1 MELIRI
7 IFFSLPLSGSWGTF
21 FEWVPMLLCAF
32 LFYTALGALKGASR
46 GAMLAGEP
54 PPGCPFG
61 YLALA
66 AIFLYGYGFLM
77 ALF

>member
-1 MELIRI
+1 MGIVGDILWNI
-7 IFFSLPLSGSWGTF
+7 PLGGNWGMF
-21 FEWVPMLLCAF
+21 FEWLPMLVCAI
-32 LFYTALGALKGASR
+32 LFYGCFGALKGASR
-46 GAMLAGEP
+46 GAMLAGER

-66 AIFLYGYGFLM
+66 GMFIYGYGFLM

>member
-1 MELIRI
+1 MRVISD
-7 IFFSLPLSGSWGTF
+7 IFWSIPLGGKWGIL
-21 FEWVPMLLCAF
+21 FEWLPMVVCVMLFLVSVGAF
-32 LFYTALGALKGASR
+32 VGASK

-66 AIFLYGYGFLM
+66 GMWIYGYGFIK
-77 ALF
+77 ALL